1 MAKLTLIICI
11 LIPSILAQCNIEKAR
26 PFISRS
32 VFEFS
37 TELIKRIAQETEN
50 HFIASTLSPWTLLAY
65 TSLGATD
72 NSYEELVKI
81 LRLHRHSCFMNK
93 FFDVTKEIYT
103 PTAETSL
110 EGASAIFVDENIQV
124 NDRFQ
129 EQVRRAGLGDIKQVA
144 VDNYEYVAATINNYV
159 KTATNGAIDEIV
171 VASDLEN
178 VVMMIVDALRF
189 KGTWENP
196 FPVNETQQMPFYDE
210 MNNEIGKV
218 NLMTIT
224 DNYNTR
230 FNNEIN
236 ATVVELPYSDR
247 RFSMLLFVPYS
258 EEKLNNVI
266 DSLKKISVRSL
277 FKDFEGKGTT
287 EVNVRMPRFKISSD
301 LNNLKELLIDMGLRS
316 IFDPSQAS
324 FPKIA
329 DYPLYISNLIQK
341 ADIEV
346 TEEGTIASAATQ
358 LDFSFKSF
366 PTNVD
371 ANKPFFFM
379 IVDKK
384 TYIPVFAG
392 AYSKPSVY

>member
-1 MAKLTLIICI
+1 MAILTLFICAF
-11 LIPSILAQCNIEKAR
+11 IPSILAQCSVEKAK
-26 PFISRS
+26 PFLSRS

-37 TELIKRIAQETEN
+37 TELMKRIAQDTDN

-65 TSLGATD
+65 TSLGAKD

-81 LRLHRHSCFMNK
+81 LRLHRHKCFMNK

-103 PTAETSL
+103 PTAETTL
-110 EGASAIFVDENIQV
+110 EGASAIFVVDNIPV
-124 NDRFQ
+124 NERFQ
-129 EQVRRAGLGDIKQVA
+129 EEVRRAGLGDIKQVST
-144 VDNYEYVAATINNYV
+144 DNYEYVAATINNYV

-178 VVMMIVDALRF
+178 IVMMIVDALRF
-189 KGTWENP
+189 KGTWKNP
-196 FPVNETQQMPFYDE
+196 FPVNGTQQMPFYDE
-210 MNNEIGKV
+210 MSNEIGTV
-218 NLMTIT
+218 NLMSVT
-224 DNYNTR
+224 DVYNTR

-236 ATVVELPYSDR
+236 ATVVELPYSDN
-247 RFSMLLFVPYS
+247 RFSMLLFVPYAD
-258 EEKLNNVI
+258 EKLSNVI
-266 DSLKKISVRSL
+266 DAIGKITLKSIFL
-277 FKDFEGKGTT
+277 DFAKKQPMD
-287 EVNVRMPRFKISSD
+287 VVVRMPRFKIASD
-301 LNNLKELLIDMGLRS
+301 LNNLRELLIDMGLRS

-341 ADIEV
+341 AEVEV
-346 TEEGTIASAATQ
+346 TEEGTIASAATEVE
-358 LDFSFKSF
+358 FSFKSF
-366 PTNVD
+366 PTTVD

-384 TYIPVFAG
+384 TYIPVFSG